1 MCPKSYKFAISAW
14 ILSVAA
20 TALACLRPTLDE
32 RAIQWSTAIVDADL
46 KSIGPVEADP
56 NDPKRAT
63 QTYFFAV
70 NKSLDGALKDG
81 DIFVVSRTF
90 SDDAPP
96 SRCPVTLK
104 DKLQGEKFILLLR
117 PGDKAPEMTI
127 VHMLNRAD
135 LGDAELADLKAKI
148 ADVRHAEEGATDDAV
163 AAQSAAL
170 ATAQDAVEAEEA
182 EKSILQ
188 FGPRALPALQK
199 KLDEP
204 DLNDAGRTRLRRV
217 IAELTPPPL
226 PSEPRD

>member
-1 MCPKSYKFAISAW
+1 MRSRSHKFAILAFVLA
-14 ILSVAA
+14 ITAVAR
-20 TALACLRPTLDE
+20 ACLRPTLDE
-32 RAIQWSTAIVDADL
+32 RAIQWATVIAEARL
-46 KSIGPVEADP
+46 ESIGDVVGAKQIYKFKIAD
-56 NDPKRAT
+56 
-63 QTYFFAV
+63 V
-70 NKSLDGALKDG
+70 LDGSIKAG
-81 DIFVVSRTF
+81 DAVHVVRIFA
-90 SDDAPP
+90 DDAAP

-104 DKLQGEKFILLLR
+104 GKQVCDRFIMLLR
-117 PGDKAPEMTI
+117 PAQKDGEMEI
-127 VHMLNRAD
+127 VHLLNRVD
-135 LGDAELADLKAKI
+135 IDDAAMTDLKARI
-148 ADVRHAEEGATDDAV
+148 ADVRRAEEGATDDAV

-204 DLNDAGRTRLRRV
+204 DLTDAGRTRLRRM